1 MVCWQDET
9 GAEHEELFECVLLAQ
24 GHHAK
29 PKKVQFPGQENF
41 QGRIIHSHD
50 YKESRD
56 FEDKA
61 SYNDGKNW
69 TLNDSPTR

>member
-1 MVCWQDET
+1 MVGWQDEA
-9 GAEHEELFECVLLAQ
+9 GEQHKESFECVLLAQ

-29 PKKVQFPGQENF
+29 PKKAQFPGQENF

-61 SYNDGKNW
+61 SANWSKLNIANDA
-69 TLNDSPTR
+69 R